1 VRAACVRA
9 AACHYLSGHLPLTCC
24 QCPLPA
30 NAAVEW
36 SGAVHLGG
44 QVPERRDGDRV
55 VPCPGHGRK
64 DLGAEWPVVL
74 LVLEWVSSPP
84 PPQTLNH
91 LPALALA
98 LLSPP
103 PPDRPAAWVIDVMR
117 ASVSC
122 RCAIG
127 CKTCDGSS
135 RGPIPWGSF
144 KNDPKWGRKFNLCPV
159 GAANST
165 QKAGIPTATLC
176 DPAKR
181 TVNTVCDL
189 LGVIFI
195 YKR

>member
-1 VRAACVRA
+1 MRSVGGDTALLGLSAALALVGTVAGHGAVVRPAPRNAIDKDLAPVRAACVRA

-84 PPQTLNH
+84 PQPPKPSTTS
-91 LPALALA
+91 P
-98 LLSPP
+98 LLHSHYS
-103 PPDRPAAWVIDVMR
+103 RPR
-117 ASVSC
+117 
-122 RCAIG
+122 R
-127 CKTCDGSS
+127 
-135 RGPIPWGSF
+135 
-144 KNDPKWGRKFNLCPV
+144 
-159 GAANST
+159 
-165 QKAGIPTATLC
+165 PTGQR
-176 DPAKR
+176 P
-181 TVNTVCDL
+181 
-189 LGVIFI
+189 G
-195 YKR
+195 